1 MPTLCLP
8 VCNTPSPPP
17 WPLTSADGEKTRRY
31 SNGSS
36 KCESSSK
43 RTSSSRDAVRNLISV
58 GWGISR
64 TSRRSENVARQVFVF
79 HQFAE
84 IALDILAIDENVGTA
99 AVRGI
104 EGYGFQQPLHDG
116 VQAPRP
122 DVLGALIDLES
133 HFGEALHS
141 GAGKFEGHALGGE
154 ECGVLAAERG
164 VGFG

>member
-1 MPTLCLP
+1 MPTFCLP

-36 KCESSSK
+36 KCEPSSK

-64 TSRRSENVARQVFVF
+64 TSRLLENVARQVLIF

-84 IALDILAIDENVGTA
+84 IALDILAIDENVGA
-99 AVRGI
+99 VAVRGI

-122 DVLGALIDLES
+122 DVLRALIDLES
-133 HFGEALHS
+133 HLGEALHAR
-141 GAGKFEGHALGGE
+141 AGEFQVHPLGGE
-154 ECGVLAAERG
+154 QRRVLAAQ
-164 VGFG
+164 